1 MRTFLTLCLAAL
13 AISVQAEDVF
23 KNQRERWLKIAE
35 DSKPALIKTVHQP
48 QRTVKAVQDDKAY
61 QGWRYE
67 TDQEMTPQKLKE
79 TNFRQ
84 VREVTLDLGDHLTG
98 YLQLNLLPIDSDMDA
113 PTRLRIMLGE
123 VPAEMN
129 TPLDPWAE
137 NRLARSWM
145 QDEVVTFTLANVPYT
160 VPRRLSGRYLNIQYL
175 GGSITFDFGIDIS
188 FTSETSARTLE
199 SDGLTEGCPQV
210 IRDIDRIGK
219 ATLRECMQTVYEDGP
234 KRDRRL
240 WIGDMY
246 LESLANRY
254 SFQNHQLTKRCLY
267 LFAGLARENGI
278 LYANC
283 FEYPKPHPQ
292 RLNYMISYNLLYI
305 MTLLEYYRDTKDDE
319 TAQDLWPVVR
329 MQLEDA
335 LVHVDNF
342 IFNPD
347 KQPQSWNFFDHR
359 AGINTD
365 ACLQALIIDALK
377 ASHELGMALGKTSE
391 VKGYP
396 ALVKRMT
403 EAARKHLL
411 DKKTGLIVSGKDR
424 QVSVISQ
431 AWMIRAGVLNQKEG
445 QKALTTVLAMP
456 ESVKPSSPY
465 ATHYLIEAMLL
476 CGMEQEARTYLTDY
490 WGGMVSR
497 GADTFFE
504 AYDPENDL
512 LSPYGFSPL
521 NSYCHAW
528 SCTPIYFIHKYPEIF
543 QTSH

>member
-1 MRTFLTLCLAAL
+1 MRTLLTLCLAAF

-23 KNQRERWLKIAE
+23 KDQRERWLKIAE
-35 DSKPALIKTVHQP
+35 DSKPALVKTVHQP
-48 QRTVKAVQDDKAY
+48 LCAVKAVQDENAF

-84 VREVTLDLGDHLTG
+84 TKEVTLDLGDHLTG

-129 TPLDPWAE
+129 TPLDPWAD

-175 GGSITFDFGIDIS
+175 GGSTTFDFGIDVS

-199 SDGLTEGCPQV
+199 SDGLSESCPQV

-240 WIGDMY
+240 WIGDI
-246 LESLANRY
+246 
-254 SFQNHQLTKRCLY
+254 
-267 LFAGLARENGI
+267 GI

-305 MTLLEYYRDTKDDE
+305 MTLLEYWCDTQDSE
-319 TAQDLWPVVR
+319 TAKDLWPVVR

-335 LVHVDNF
+335 LAHVDNF
-342 IFNPD
+342 IFSPD

-359 AGINTD
+359 AGVNTD
-365 ACLQALIIDALK
+365 ACMQALIIDALK
-377 ASHELGMALGKTSE
+377 ASHKLGMALGKTSE

-396 ALVKRMT
+396 ALAKRMT
-403 EAARKHLL
+403 EAARKQLL
-411 DKKTGLIVSGKDR
+411 EKKTGLIVSGKDR
-424 QVSVISQ
+424 QISVISQ

-445 QKALTTVLAMP
+445 QKALTTVLVMP

-512 LSPYGFSPL
+512 LSPYSFIPL